1 MLTARPSAGDYP
13 SFAEY
18 YLSLVPEGDLL
29 DIYRR
34 QRDEMTALLKGLTD
48 EQADYRYAEGKW
60 SIRQVAGHLIDN
72 ERVWMYRLLRIA
84 RNDPRALI
92 SYDEQT
98 FAAHAPHGSMP
109 MEAIVADYVAVREA
123 MLTLIRHL
131 PAEAWQRSGELDGE
145 RVTALAGAC
154 FVIGHE
160 IHHLNIIRERYL
172 GR

>member
-1 MLTARPSAGDYP
+1 MLTARPTPDDCPPIPWKYAR
-13 SFAEY
+13 
-18 YLSLVPEGDLL
+18 LVPEGDLL
-29 DIYRR
+29 ELYRR
-34 QRDEMTALLKGLTD
+34 QREETKALLAGLTD